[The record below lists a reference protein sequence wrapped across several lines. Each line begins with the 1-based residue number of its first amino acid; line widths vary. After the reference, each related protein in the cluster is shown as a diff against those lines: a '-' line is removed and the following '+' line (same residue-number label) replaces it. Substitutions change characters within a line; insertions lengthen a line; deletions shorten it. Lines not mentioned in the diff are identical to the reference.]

1 MNMKLIFFLIA
12 FCLVF
17 LRVYFTGPWLDK
29 KGKDDVTITI
39 ENGDDYE
46 QIRYGGKITLTE
58 DQKSIQ
64 RIAPGGYIKYKHN
77 DNKFIVTSSLQ
88 GDLSYNVTYDGNQ
101 ITVGDRDTILIREAI
116 KEMIA
121 YGFDA
126 QSIMEQTYVTGGDS
140 ALMNAFTKM
149 KSPSVINI
157 YLEQLMNDD
166 SAGNYTI
173 PIIRRISTMGSDNDK
188 ITYLH
193 KLKQSQLKDL
203 KNANAW
209 FDVVEHLGSDNDKI
223 NMLNHWTGTDTIQQN
238 IFFRILE
245 TTSHLG
251 SDNDKVNMLNKFT
264 ASVRNDSSFVRPYFE
279 IVRHLGSDNDK
290 INIMRTWTKQDSISG
305 NIIENILNIT
315 IHLGSANDRQDMI
328 HALVAQKNITE
339 EDWLLMI
346 DAASQIGSDQDKSN
360 LLIAIAQKMPPG
372 DKLKSAYK
380 KAAKAIGNDTDYGRA
395 IRAIE

>member
-1 MNMKLIFFLIA
+1 MKLIFFLIA

-17 LRVYFTGPWLDK
+17 LRVYFTGPWLNK

-46 QIRYGGKITLTE
+46 QIRYGGKIKLSE

-149 KSPSVINI
+149 KSPGVINM
-157 YLEQLMNDD
+157 YLERLMNDD

>member
-1 MNMKLIFFLIA
+1 MKLIFFLIA

-17 LRVYFTGPWLDK
+17 LRVYFTGPWLNK

-157 YLEQLMNDD
+157 YLERLMNDD

-188 ITYLH
+188 ITFLH
-193 KLKQSQLKDL
+193 KLKQSQFKDP

-238 IFFRILE
+238 IFSRILE

-315 IHLGSANDRQDMI
+315 IHLGSPNDKQDMI

>member
-1 MNMKLIFFLIA
+1 MKLIFFLIA

-17 LRVYFTGPWLDK
+17 LRVYFTGPWLNK

-149 KSPSVINI
+149 KSPGVINM
-157 YLEQLMNDD
+157 YLERLMNDD

>member
-1 MNMKLIFFLIA
+1 MKLIFFLIA

-157 YLEQLMNDD
+157 YLERLMNDD

-238 IFFRILE
+238 IFSRILE

-315 IHLGSANDRQDMI
+315 IHLGSPNDKQDMI

>member
-1 MNMKLIFFLIA
+1 MKLIFFLIA

-64 RIAPGGYIKYKHN
+64 WIAPGGYIKYKHN

-88 GDLSYNVTYDGNQ
+88 GDLTYNVTYDGNQ
-101 ITVGDRDTILIREAI
+101 ISAGDRDTILIREAI

-126 QSIMEQTYVTGGDS
+126 QSIMEQRYVTGGDS

-149 KSPSVINI
+149 KSPGVINM
-157 YLEQLMNDD
+157 YLERLMNDD

-173 PIIRRISTMGSDNDK
+173 PIIRTISTMGSDNDK
-188 ITYLH
+188 ITFLH

-203 KNANAW
+203 KNANVW

-238 IFFRILE
+238 IFSRILE
-245 TTSHLG
+245 TISHLG

-290 INIMRTWTKQDSISG
+290 INIIRAWTKQDSISG

-315 IHLGSANDRQDMI
+315 IHLGSPNDKQDMI
-328 HALVAQKNITE
+328 HALVAQRNITE